1 MNAAKWAA
9 ACLAFTLSLFSQAPT
24 NSLVAHFKLDGGL
37 RDETG
42 TVTSGV
48 NGGATFGSDRF
59 GRSSAAAYFDGRSY
73 INFGDVTILNG
84 ATEATW
90 SFWIRTTQRAP
101 QSGYVSVLRKD
112 RAWLP
117 LQGAQDIPPGT
128 WRSPMYFE
136 GKPDWSG
143 PYYGSLPQ
151 ISDGTW
157 HMFTVIFSAGSLRTY
172 IDGSLIQ
179 AISTYGTVP
188 TGALQTSTNPFSLG
202 ASLDYGSPTDWY
214 IGSLDDLRIYRRALS
229 ATEVAQLY
237 ASESAPATVPGTPQF
252 SDAFAGTVVNSARWS
267 IVPAFSDSSV
277 VQENGAL
284 VLTNRGKVL
293 SVDSFSGTVDVTFK
307 FQFTGSSA
315 DVLRFTTRTDGVTT
329 NASKEF
335 DRGVKFGVQP
345 GSSGNINLMWDDY
358 PRGGGTF
365 AMANYPIQVNQ
376 VYTFRAVDDG
386 QALSLYVDNM
396 TIPVLRASSALVL
409 GKQIAFNNREGAGG
423 GSGVSAG
430 SQVKISAFSVNMPS
444 AVAPA
449 ISVQPVAQTVS
460 AGSTATFSVV
470 ATGTPS
476 PSYQWLKGGSAIA
489 GATGSSL
496 VLAAIT
502 SANEGSYAVAVTNAA
517 GTVTSL
523 AVSLTIAPGNGHFYQ
538 VVTVPAGITWPE
550 AKARAEAAGGYLA
563 TLTSA
568 SEATYVYQLASQIP
582 AAWFLHPAGDTLGP
596 WLGGRQLPNSKEPD
610 GGWYWITN
618 EAWSYTNWAY
628 GEPSNN
634 NQGTS
639 EDSLLFVGRGST
651 TGPEWNDYPGTGKAL
666 AYVVEWSSSSPV
678 ILENPSSPS
687 LFAGQRFDLSTT
699 ASGSPPLTY
708 QWLKN
713 GTPVTGATSSTYS
726 VSATTAADAGLYT
739 VAVSNAYGSVT
750 SSPATVTVTTPQ
762 PQAPVFTLQPASVAA
777 PAGSSRTFSIAV
789 SGYPIPA
796 LQWLKNGVRLT
807 GQTRETLTLSNIS
820 TADAATYTCEATNT
834 SGTTVSQSAVLAVGQ
849 APVVAKAVPITGIE
863 AKIGDPLRIDL
874 PPLGGTGPFSY
885 RWTRDSTVIAVSGS
899 SLQIGALTAAGS
911 GLYSCLVSNAY
922 GSVQI
927 DRVRV
932 TLIEAPRITTQPQ
945 SATIAAS
952 GSATFRVT
960 VSGTPAPTYQWYRNE
975 LPLSGQ
981 TATQITVSGSPATQ
995 TVGGYYCVVTNRAG
1009 SVRSAT
1015 AGLTVS
1021 AGTTTTP
1028 SITRTVQQQEIG
1040 RSVMLADSDTVFVT
1054 GLGQVFAS
1062 YSTFSASGSGTD
1074 RTTTGALYY
1083 NYELRPRAGSAK
1095 DYEANFVRRTPLGM
1109 VDYGNFV
1116 VSLPTNDTDGNG
1128 INDAFEYRQNGTAT
1142 ALGSGYDYANGTP
1155 FSIELRFTRAAGEVK
1170 GRYAAKT
1177 TTLTGISA
1185 EVSGDFYV
1193 SGPNGIRIG
1202 STTYVRGASNV
1213 MNVSL
1218 APDTTLTNNTGT
1230 PYSGSFGFT
1239 VTDRDTVA
1247 YNAFDLTSNTGV
1259 KYSVR
1264 AGTLKRNGRVYGGTL
1279 SYVDGRTSTAFADYV
1294 SSYFTI
1300 TDPNDADGDG
1310 IPDLTDDLPA
1320 PPALASFS
1328 GTAQT
1333 LQTGARLEFTA
1344 TAQGTGIFVWKKD
1357 GVVIRTSAS
1366 TSADTLTI
1374 PSVAR
1379 TDTGSYWVELTNG
1392 GGTSASAVVPVVVS
1406 ANDALPIITGQPV
1419 AAQVSTGSNL
1429 ILTVDALAGSTPR
1442 YQWRKDGVDIPGA
1455 TGSSYGKVSL
1465 NTTEA
1470 GHYSVLV
1477 TNDAGATVSQL
1488 ASVSY
1493 SASNEAIPLL
1503 SNLSVRTQLQ
1513 PNVPLIVGAVVS
1525 GTGKP
1530 LLMRAAGPALEKF
1543 GLQGVRES
1551 EMKLYDPS
1559 QNVIATK
1566 QGWDPSLDTIFPLVG
1581 AFPFTAGSKDSAVVR
1596 SMGGAFTLHTVA
1608 QSAGAALVELYDAT
1622 GGTGQRLVNL
1632 SVRTRVGADSDIL
1645 IVGLAVGGVGRIN
1658 LLLRAV
1664 GPTLGSFGVTGTL
1677 DDPKITIYGP
1687 SGAVLAANDNW
1698 SADLTPV
1705 FARVGAFGLAAGSRD
1720 AALLF
1725 SADAGSVYTV
1735 HVAGVNNTT
1744 GEALVEV
1751 YEVP

>member
-1 MNAAKWAA
+1 
-9 ACLAFTLSLFSQAPT
+9 
-24 NSLVAHFKLDGGL
+24 
-37 RDETG
+37 
-42 TVTSGV
+42 
-48 NGGATFGSDRF
+48 
-59 GRSSAAAYFDGRSY
+59 SY
-73 INFGDVTILNG
+73 T
-84 ATEATW
+84 
-90 SFWIRTTQRAP
+90 
-101 QSGYVSVLRKD
+101 
-112 RAWLP
+112 
-117 LQGAQDIPPGT
+117 
-128 WRSPMYFE
+128 
-136 GKPDWSG
+136 
-143 PYYGSLPQ
+143 
-151 ISDGTW
+151 
-157 HMFTVIFSAGSLRTY
+157 
-172 IDGSLIQ
+172 
-179 AISTYGTVP
+179 
-188 TGALQTSTNPFSLG
+188 
-202 ASLDYGSPTDWY
+202 
-214 IGSLDDLRIYRRALS
+214 
-229 ATEVAQLY
+229 
-237 ASESAPATVPGTPQF
+237 
-252 SDAFAGTVVNSARWS
+252 
-267 IVPAFSDSSV
+267 
-277 VQENGAL
+277 
-284 VLTNRGKVL
+284 
-293 SVDSFSGTVDVTFK
+293 
-307 FQFTGSSA
+307 
-315 DVLRFTTRTDGVTT
+315 
-329 NASKEF
+329 
-335 DRGVKFGVQP
+335 
-345 GSSGNINLMWDDY
+345 
-358 PRGGGTF
+358 
-365 AMANYPIQVNQ
+365 
-376 VYTFRAVDDG
+376 
-386 QALSLYVDNM
+386 
-396 TIPVLRASSALVL
+396 
-409 GKQIAFNNREGAGG
+409 
-423 GSGVSAG
+423 
-430 SQVKISAFSVNMPS
+430 
-444 AVAPA
+444 
-449 ISVQPVAQTVS
+449 
-460 AGSTATFSVV
+460 
-470 ATGTPS
+470 
-476 PSYQWLKGGSAIA
+476 
-489 GATGSSL
+489 
-496 VLAAIT
+496 
-502 SANEGSYAVAVTNAA
+502 VTNA
-517 GTVTSL
+517 
-523 AVSLTIAPGNGHFYQ
+523 
-538 VVTVPAGITWPE
+538 
-550 AKARAEAAGGYLA
+550 
-563 TLTSA
+563 
-568 SEATYVYQLASQIP
+568 
-582 AAWFLHPAGDTLGP
+582 
-596 WLGGRQLPNSKEPD
+596 
-610 GGWYWITN
+610 
-618 EAWSYTNWAY
+618 
-628 GEPSNN
+628 
-634 NQGTS
+634 
-639 EDSLLFVGRGST
+639 
-651 TGPEWNDYPGTGKAL
+651 
-666 AYVVEWSSSSPV
+666 
-678 ILENPSSPS
+678 
-687 LFAGQRFDLSTT
+687 
-699 ASGSPPLTY
+699 
-708 QWLKN
+708 
-713 GTPVTGATSSTYS
+713 
-726 VSATTAADAGLYT
+726 TAADAGLYSVT
-739 VAVSNAYGSVT
+739 VSNAYGSVT

-849 APVVAKAVPITGIE
+849 APVVVKALPVTTVE

-874 PPLGGTGPFSY
+874 PPLGGTGPFLY
-885 RWTRDSTVIAVSGS
+885 RWALDSNVFPKFGDS
-899 SLQIGALTAAGS
+899 SLQISALTSAGA
-911 GLYSCLVSNAY
+911 GLYSCYVINNY
-922 GSVQI
+922 GDVRI

-1040 RSVMLADSDTVFVT
+1040 RSVMLADSDPVFVP
-1054 GLGQVFAS
+1054 GLGQVYAS

-1074 RTTTGALYY
+1074 RTTSGALSY
-1083 NYELRPRAGSAK
+1083 NNELRPRAGSAK

-1202 STTYVRGASNV
+1202 STTYVRGASSV

-1218 APDTTLTNNTGT
+1218 APDATLTNNTGT

-1247 YNAFDLTSNTGV
+1247 YNAFDLTGSPGF

-1279 SYVDGRTSTAFADYV
+1279 SYVDGQISTAFADYV

-1429 ILTVDALAGSTPR
+1429 ILTVDALAGSSPR
-1442 YQWRKDGVDIPGA
+1442 FQWRKDGVDIPGA
-1455 TGSSYGKVSL
+1455 TGSSFGKVSL

-1632 SVRTRVGADSDIL
+1632 SVRNRVGADSDIL

-1698 SADLTPV
+1698 SAELTPV